1 MKTQKRRKIERKT
14 DYKARLILLKSD
26 LPRIAVRKTNNY
38 IIAQYI
44 KSHEGQDKVVAG
56 VTSKELLNYGWD
68 KKFTGSLK
76 SIPAAYL
83 TGKLLGNK
91 IREKKGK
98 EAILDIGLAKNI
110 AGSRIY
116 AVLKGLIDAD
126 IKIPCDEKSFPSEER
141 ISGKHLKDD
150 IQKMI
155 EKVREK
161 IK

>member
-1 MKTQKRRKIERKT
+1 MKTPKKRNIERRT
-14 DYKARLILLKSD
+14 DYKARLILLKSEK
-26 LPRIAVRKTNNY
+26 PRIAVRKTNNY

-44 KSHEGQDKVVAG
+44 KSYEGQDKIITG

-68 KKFTGSLK
+68 KKFIGSLK

-91 IREKKGK
+91 IIEKKGK

-116 AVLKGLIDAD
+116 AVLKGLVDAG
-126 IKIPCDEKSFPSEER
+126 IEIPCNEKSFPAEER
-141 ISGKHLKDD
+141 LLGKHLKDD

-155 EKVREK
+155 EK
-161 IK
+161 IKDKLK